1 MWTLVCSH
9 TAAPPGMSQ
18 FRLPEEGVAH
28 IVLALASKHPSV
40 VRDPPLPGLFRE
52 LGRIVVGLF
61 GVKVEA
67 ITDTVTIL
75 PFQPHTKSSSTA
87 HFQLQPP
94 SDGRSEAIFLRH
106 GDVLGFSTAETD
118 LVCHWADSE
127 VQVNSSAAANVNG
140 VTEIH
145 EEDTEDEDSKEP
157 VVDATSLKQP
167 QPQATPRLSNQR
179 SITIVKET
187 PTTDRVDHTPAF
199 RDANFNPPDFASD
212 VNKLAT
218 YTPNISKDPEAEPEQ
233 EAAAFSTARTSGSQ
247 DRAQLNLLSSARVSS
262 PRGQIPA
269 RLSKKR
275 TLPTSQEEASEA
287 DNEALAG
294 PSKRAKTA
302 DSDTEDSRLSNVD
315 VAKEDLS
322 TMSPRAQKSSQRFT
336 STTTE
341 DYDGPTPRVA
351 CSNSTITKTSQ
362 VVKFLKK
369 QGGAYVENLTD
380 EFNLLCVRDG
390 DLQKTTKVLYAI
402 ACGIPIVTDQWLYES
417 ASAKRLLAV
426 SAFKPS
432 TPKQEEAWKLK
443 LDDVL
448 GQPQAPF
455 LEYSIHF
462 TRSLKAKYASFSEIE
477 MVGKAAGAENV
488 IIGAAK
494 VKKTGSSIVL
504 ADDRDDAEAHKLMK
518 DGVTCY
524 TKDFF
529 TFSILR
535 GVLDLESD
543 EFRIK
548 GVVEAAE
555 TPLKEPKKKRA
566 RKST

>member
-1 MWTLVCSH
+1 
-9 TAAPPGMSQ
+9 MSQ
-18 FRLPEEGVAH
+18 FHLPEEGVAH

-75 PFQPHTKSSSTA
+75 PFQPHTKSSSIA

-106 GDVLGFSTAETD
+106 GDVLGFSTAETN
-118 LVCHWADSE
+118 LVCHWTDSE

-140 VTEIH
+140 VAEIH

-157 VVDATSLKQP
+157 VVDVTSLKQTQP
-167 QPQATPRLSNQR
+167 QPQATPQLSNQR

-212 VNKLAT
+212 VNKLAK

-233 EAAAFSTARTSGSQ
+233 EAAAFSTARTSELQ

-262 PRGQIPA
+262 PQVQIPA

-275 TLPTSQEEASEA
+275 TLPTSQEEAPEA

-322 TMSPRAQKSSQRFT
+322 TMPPRAQKSSQRFT

-362 VVKFLKK
+362 VAKFLKK
-369 QGGAYVENLTD
+369 QGGVYMENLTD

-432 TPKQEEAWKLK
+432 TPKQEEEWKLK

-448 GQPQAPF
+448 GKPQAPF
-455 LEYSIHF
+455 MEYSIHF

-477 MVGKAAGAENV
+477 VVGKAAGAKNV

-494 VKKTGSSIVL
+494 VKRTGSSIVL

-543 EFRIK
+543 EFRIE

>member
-1 MWTLVCSH
+1 MWTLVSRVPVH
-9 TAAPPGMSQ
+9 TNCETCTDFVYQ
-18 FRLPEEGVAH
+18 TL
-28 IVLALASKHPSV
+28 
-40 VRDPPLPGLFRE
+40 GLFTDGGSARHQSISPARR
-52 LGRIVVGLF
+52 GRGTHRLSSCIQTPFRVVGLF

-106 GDVLGFSTAETD
+106 GDVLGFSTAETN
-118 LVCHWADSE
+118 LVCHWTDSE

-199 RDANFNPPDFASD
+199 RDANFNPPDFAND
-212 VNKLAT
+212 VNKLAK

-233 EAAAFSTARTSGSQ
+233 EAAAFSTARTSELQ
-247 DRAQLNLLSSARVSS
+247 DRARFNLLSSARVSS
-262 PRGQIPA
+262 PQVQTPA

-302 DSDTEDSRLSNVD
+302 DSDTQDSRSSNVD

-322 TMSPRAQKSSQRFT
+322 TMPPRAQKGSQRFT
-336 STTTE
+336 STITE

-362 VVKFLKK
+362 VIKFLKK

-380 EFNLLCVRDG
+380 EFNLL
-390 DLQKTTKVLYAI
+390 
-402 ACGIPIVTDQWLYES
+402 W
-417 ASAKRLLAV
+417 
-426 SAFKPS
+426 
-432 TPKQEEAWKLK
+432 
-443 LDDVL
+443 
-448 GQPQAPF
+448 
-455 LEYSIHF
+455 
-462 TRSLKAKYASFSEIE
+462 
-477 MVGKAAGAENV
+477 
-488 IIGAAK
+488 
-494 VKKTGSSIVL
+494 
-504 ADDRDDAEAHKLMK
+504 
-518 DGVTCY
+518 
-524 TKDFF
+524 
-529 TFSILR
+529 
-535 GVLDLESD
+535 
-543 EFRIK
+543 
-548 GVVEAAE
+548 
-555 TPLKEPKKKRA
+555 
-566 RKST
+566 